1 MKLQRSKVSALLV
14 PVLVLLA
21 GIAPSTASAAP
32 RPCHGQY
39 SLVSTVID
47 PSYRLADLNSDANV
61 CVWTAEHGQPQ
72 SIVDNAV
79 H

>member
-1 MKLQRSKVSALLV
+1 MKLQRSKVTALAV

-39 SLVSTVID
+39 SLRSTVID
-47 PSYRLADLNSDANV
+47 PAYRLVDLNADANV
-61 CVWTAEHGQPQ
+61 CVWTAEHGGPAP
-72 SIVDNAV
+72 VRDNDV